1 MTGRFCLR
9 LRTMTTPDEPLQPDA
24 GPDPILPF
32 VEVRYSMPAL
42 LREVKRDRASSA
54 FAMEKLDQPSITALF
69 ELQQQRAR
77 RDPTSIP

>member
-1 MTGRFCLR
+1 MSKA
-9 LRTMTTPDEPLQPDA
+9 PKISSADSDSQSNQ
-24 GPDPILPF
+24 PF
-32 VEVRYSMPAL
+32 VVLRFSLPEL

-77 RDPTSIP
+77 RVHDAP

>member
-1 MTGRFCLR
+1 MSKA
-9 LRTMTTPDEPLQPDA
+9 PEIYSSDA
-24 GPDPILPF
+24 DSPSNQPF
-32 VEVRYSMPAL
+32 VVLRFSLPEL

-77 RDPTSIP
+77 RVPDAP